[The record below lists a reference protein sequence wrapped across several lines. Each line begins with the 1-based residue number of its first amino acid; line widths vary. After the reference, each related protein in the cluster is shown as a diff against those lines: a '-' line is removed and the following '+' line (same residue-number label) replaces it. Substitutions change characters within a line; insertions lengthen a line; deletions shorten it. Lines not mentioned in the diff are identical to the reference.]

1 MESII
6 SSVKAEMIKMRI
18 RAILG
23 HQEND
28 RSRGIEVQVMAV
40 QVIEISNGL
49 RKVVNAMSS

>member
-28 RSRGIEVQVMAV
+28 RSRVIVVQVMEVQVMAV
-40 QVIEISNGL
+40 QVIEI
-49 RKVVNAMSS
+49 

>member
-28 RSRGIEVQVMAV
+28 RSRVIEVQVMAV
-40 QVIEISNGL
+40 EVIEISNGL